1 MIILELEELMIFIL
15 LSMLAFLFS
24 ALLII
29 CAMYY
34 LNCFIKD
41 VSNVDNQHDIED
53 S

>member
-1 MIILELEELMIFIL
+1 MTVLELEELMIFIL

-29 CAMYY
+29 CLMYY
-34 LNCFIKD
+34 LDCFIKD
-41 VSNVDNQHDIED
+41 QINVDNQHDIEN